1 MVLGMS
7 KEELSNIMMELDK
20 AKDKWHTNMYWVTPY
35 NWLTEVRKIIKAP
48 KRVIIHDATIREG
61 QQTPGVALTVEEQV
75 RIAKALDELG
85 VDRIEVIPMMS
96 EDDEE
101 ATKRIL
107 KLGLNARTIP
117 FVSWDKKV
125 IDQAIG
131 LGVDSV
137 LIDFVGNS
145 WQGRVFWNMSP
156 EEITKKGLEAVSY
169 AKAHGLYTVGLIW
182 DDFKAPLDFVK
193 THLTTMVKEGHIDS
207 IAIAD
212 TYGQSL
218 PWATYYIANMILEWI
233 KPATL
238 EFHVHNDFGLATAE
252 ALAAISAGASAVHTT
267 VAGLGERAGNVSTE
281 EMAIAL
287 ELLLGVKTGIKLEKI
302 YDVARKVQEITK
314 FKVGPNKPIIGENA
328 FKFSSGWIYWMLTKA
343 EQAGEVEGML
353 PFKPELIGRTREYVV
368 SKGSGGSLIL
378 TKLEKLGIKVPKEKV
393 EEVVRE
399 VKKEA
404 AIMKCALTDK
414 DLVEV
419 AKRVLG

>member
-1 MVLGMS
+1 MS
-7 KEELSNIMMELDK
+7 EDPSNIMKELEK
-20 AKDKWHTNMYWVTPY
+20 FKEKWRTNMYWVTPY
-35 NWLTEVRKIIKAP
+35 NWLPEVRSVIKAP
-48 KRVIIHDATIREG
+48 QRVLIHDATIREG

-101 ATKRIL
+101 ATRRIL
-107 KLGLNARTIP
+107 KLGLNAKIIP
-117 FVSWDKKV
+117 FVSWDKRA
-125 IDQAIG
+125 IDQALS

-145 WQGRVFWNMSP
+145 WQGKVFWNMSP
-156 EEITKKGLEAVSY
+156 EEITRKGLEAVSY
-169 AKAHGLYTVGLIW
+169 AKAHGLYVVGLIW
-182 DDFKAPLDFVK
+182 DDFKAPLDFIK
-193 THLTTMVKEGHIDS
+193 RHLTTMVKEGHIDS
-207 IAIAD
+207 ISIAD

-218 PWATYYIANMILEWI
+218 PWATYYIASIILDWI

-252 ALAAISAGASAVHTT
+252 ALAAVAAGASAVHTT
-267 VAGLGERAGNVSTE
+267 VAGVGERAGNVSTE
-281 EMAIAL
+281 EMALTL
-287 ELLLGVKTGIKLEKI
+287 ELLMGVKTGIKLEKI
-302 YDVARKVQEITK
+302 FDVARKVQEIAK
-314 FKVGPNKPIIGENA
+314 FKVGPNKPIIGDNA
-328 FKFSSGWIYWMLTKA
+328 FRFSSGWIYWMLSKA
-343 EQAGEVEGML
+343 EAAGEVEGML
-353 PFKPELIGRTREYVV
+353 PFKPELIGRSREYVI

-378 TKLEKLGIKVPKEKV
+378 AKLEKLGINVPKEKV
-393 EEVVRE
+393 EEIVRE